1 MMDYVDV
8 TPSVNPIV
16 NWAQIAPFEP
26 QRSAHQTLLMQTHSA
41 RSQENPFDLF
51 VSGSGT
57 LAPTSIVENRADKAT
72 QRWDTANRTIPAT
85 KLPTSQPSDDGEIDK
100 IAKQR
105 VKIMAAKYTSGS
117 ASAEI
122 LARLEILNRRILD
135 RSPRVSSEQVEA
147 LESANEKLVRIRA
160 VREERAK
167 RLGIT
172 A

>member
-1 MMDYVDV
+1 MDYVDV
-8 TPSVNPIV
+8 TPCVNPIV

-41 RSQENPFDLF
+41 RSQNNPFDLF

-57 LAPTSIVENRADKAT
+57 LAPTSTDKASQ
-72 QRWDTANRTIPAT
+72 QRDTASRTISAT
-85 KLPTSQPSDDGEIDK
+85 KLPTSQRSDDDGIDQ

-105 VKIMAAKYTSGS
+105 VKIMAAKFASGT

-122 LARLEILNRRILD
+122 LARLEILNRRLLD
-135 RSPRVSSEQVEA
+135 RSPRVSSGQVEA
-147 LESANEKLVRIRA
+147 LESANEKLIHIRA
-160 VREERAK
+160 IREERAK